1 MNYEG
6 TEECIE
12 RELIKTEKLI
22 DLVLEEHELKEDFLR
37 SNSPKLDWFFEKV
50 TVLKQI
56 LTGFSEEDC
65 AGFIEVAREQKITR
79 LYRYEMQKAA
89 LEENFEKRE
98 ND

>member
-6 TEECIE
+6 NEEYFEKEI
-12 RELIKTEKLI
+12 IKTTKLV

-37 SNSPKLDWFFEKV
+37 SNSPDMGKFFQEV
-50 TVLKQI
+50 ITLNQI
-56 LTGFSEEDC
+56 LTGLSSEDC
-65 AGFIEVAREQKITR
+65 GGFAEIAVEEKISRYYRHEV
-79 LYRYEMQKAA
+79 QKAA